1 MTIQNMAR
9 TSDGSTVVGGEQ
21 MFVGNRQSRQS
32 VVWKT
37 LLGGLMLFATGG
49 TGWSQDPAD
58 EPNTSVIRKNP
69 SDERSYD
76 GVKVVSNKTTV
87 DLIERFSK
95 DLEFNEKLLKVD
107 GHDPEVV
114 SVSALDPS
122 RLRVRGLTQG
132 VTTMVITGAS
142 NQKYVV
148 DVFVSGDARLLQSV
162 LKRNFPDSAIECRA
176 LANGSVLL
184 TGYVTDNQTISQIMD
199 VARVYSPEVIN
210 HIRVGGPQEVQLRVK
225 ILEVQ
230 RSKLRTFGINFLAM
244 TKSSVIASTPGSIT
258 PITSLI
264 NPIGGPP
271 SASLTPSTANPLSLT
286 AGFSNNHFAFDL
298 FVQALKEEGLL
309 KVMTEPVLVTRSGEA
324 ARLSDGGEFPIPVPG
339 GLGTVTIEFR
349 EFGVILETLPI
360 VISPTRVKQ
369 QVTAEVSD
377 KDTANSITLLGTTVP
392 GITKRRVQST
402 VDMNFGDTMVVAG
415 MISTRVTGTMQKT
428 PFLGEFPLV
437 GAMFSKKTMQQTE
450 TELVILITPE
460 FGASL
465 SPDQVPPGGPGLF
478 TTAPTD
484 RELYRDGIMELPKY
498 GPDCGPDC
506 RANLQG
512 PYQGGYM
519 GPGNGPAPSI
529 SPTPIYA
536 PGADGLIAPPGAGN
550 PGSVPPAPSSA
561 DPSVSRRSSTWPE
574 KSRLAKSTKSKDATG
589 LNESDSVQPAGFK
602 KPARPPKRSDNRT
615 PDRKTDDREDK

>member
-1 MTIQNMAR
+1 
-9 TSDGSTVVGGEQ
+9 

-32 VVWKT
+32 VVWNT

-49 TGWSQDPAD
+49 TTWSQDPPE
-58 EPNTSVIRKNP
+58 EPNTSVIRKNA

-132 VTTMVITGAS
+132 VTTMIITGAS

-244 TKSSVIASTPGSIT
+244 TQNSVIASTPGSIT

-264 NPIGGPP
+264 NPIGGPA
-271 SASLTPSTANPLSLT
+271 SATLAPSTANPLSLT
-286 AGFSNNHFAFDL
+286 AGFNNNHFAFDL

-428 PFLGEFPLV
+428 PFLGEFPLL
-437 GAMFSKKTMQQTE
+437 GTMFSKKTMQQTE

-465 SPDQVPPGGPGLF
+465 SPDQIPPGGPGLH

-506 RANLQG
+506 RANSPG
-512 PYQGGYM
+512 SYQGGYM
-519 GPGNGPAPSI
+519 GPGNGPAPSV

-536 PGADGLIAPPGAGN
+536 PGADGLIAPPGVGN
-550 PGSVPPAPSSA
+550 PGSIPPAPSA
-561 DPSVSRRSSTWPE
+561 DPSVSRKSSTWPE
-574 KSRLAKSTKSKDATG
+574 KSRLARSTKSKDTSVASD
-589 LNESDSVQPAGFK
+589 SDSVQPAGFK
-602 KPARPPKRSDNRT
+602 KPVKPTKKPDNRT
-615 PDRKTDDREDK
+615 TDRRYDDRDEK